1 MAAPASARG
10 HVGGAA
16 SGPAMYGGVGSV
28 VVVNGGGMLTHA
40 ASLELRAEMR
50 QLRLQE
56 LQWRYIN
63 AKVAHALQARQLK
76 VRGGGKR

>member
-1 MAAPASARG
+1 
-10 HVGGAA
+10 
-16 SGPAMYGGVGSV
+16 MYGGVGSV